1 MKIFYRKKDGRL
13 QYRFGNDNSESWSNE
28 KILTEEEI
36 KSFQLKPLVDIVD
49 GNLIFNSEYI
59 EKVKFDQEKERIIS
73 IINEEANEVRVKMTK
88 GASPEVLA
96 GWNLKSSVASKVIQK
111 TATKE
116 EINAMKLEASLRDK
130 GESAITLSKKI
141 LIKSNRLL
149 IAVTTV
155 DGFFRKALS
164 DVKKSRNAEELKE
177 ISIML
182 KKKGD
187 KLKEGLFKTI

>member
-49 GNLIFNSEYI
+49 GNLIFDSEYI